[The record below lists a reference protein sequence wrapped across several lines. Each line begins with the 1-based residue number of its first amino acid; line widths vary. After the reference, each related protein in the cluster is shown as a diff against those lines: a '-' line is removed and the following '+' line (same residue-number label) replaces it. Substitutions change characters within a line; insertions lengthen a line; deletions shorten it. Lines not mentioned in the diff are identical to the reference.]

1 MAKTK
6 AQKQAWIDE
15 TGKQMQEA
23 SIVLVAH
30 YKGLSVAEMTDLR
43 ANVRKAGAGFKVTKN
58 LLAKRAAV
66 GTSYEKVVDLFK
78 GPTAIAYANDPV
90 AAAKALSEF
99 AKKNDK
105 LVLVGGAFGE
115 TVLDKAGIQQLATL
129 PSLDELRGKIIGLL
143 QAPATKVAG
152 VLAAP
157 AGQLARVFNAYATKD
172 AA

>member
-6 AQKQAWIDE
+6 AQKQEWIAS
-15 TGKQMQEA
+15 TNQQMAEA

-30 YKGLSVAEMTDLR
+30 YKGLTVAEMTDLR
-43 ANVRKAGAGFKVTKN
+43 AGVRKAGAGFKVTKN
-58 LLAKRAAV
+58 LLAKRAAT
-66 GTSYEKVVDLFK
+66 GTAYEKVVDLFK

-129 PSLDELRGKIIGLL
+129 PSLDELRAQIIAML
-143 QAPATKVAG
+143 QTPATRIAG
-152 VLAAP
+152 VLQAP